1 MIKNIGLILACTAL
15 ASCASIP
22 TNQTRVQLLNSDSTL
37 INGCKKLGPINTD
50 TRGNG
55 FNYNAVAEE
64 AFKHIAL
71 EKYQADA
78 AVITDRKDLS
88 MGRIVL
94 QGTALK
100 CYPQQ

>member
-1 MIKNIGLILACTAL
+1 MIKNIGIVLVCVLAT
-15 ASCASIP
+15 SCASIP
-22 TNQTRVQLLNSDSTL
+22 TNQTQVQLLNSDSTL

-64 AFKHIAL
+64 AFKRIAL

-78 AVITDRKDLS
+78 AVITDQKDLS
-88 MGRIVL
+88 MGRIIL

-100 CYPQQ
+100 CYP

>member
-1 MIKNIGLILACTAL
+1 MIKNIGIVLVCAL
-15 ASCASIP
+15 ATSCASIP
-22 TNQTRVQLLNSDSTL
+22 KNQSQVQLLRSDSTL

-64 AFKHIAL
+64 AFKRIAL

-78 AVITDRKDLS
+78 AVITDKKDLS
-88 MGRIVL
+88 MGRIIL

-100 CYPQQ
+100 CYP

>member
-1 MIKNIGLILACTAL
+1 MIKNIGVVLGCVLAT
-15 ASCASIP
+15 SCASIP
-22 TNQTRVQLLNSDSTL
+22 KNQSQVQLLRSDSTL

-64 AFKHIAL
+64 AFKRIAL

-78 AVITDRKDLS
+78 AVITDKKDLS
-88 MGRIVL
+88 MGRIIL

-100 CYPQQ
+100 CYP

>member
-1 MIKNIGLILACTAL
+1 MIKNIGVILACAAL

-22 TNQTRVQLLNSDSTL
+22 TNQTQVQLLSSDSTL

-64 AFKHIAL
+64 AFKRVAL
-71 EKYQADA
+71 EKYQADS
-78 AVITDRKDLS
+78 AVITSYKDLTL
-88 MGRIVL
+88 GRIVL

-100 CYPQQ
+100 CYP

>member
-1 MIKNIGLILACTAL
+1 MIKNIGVVLVCMLAT
-15 ASCASIP
+15 SCVSIP
-22 TNQTRVQLLNSDSTL
+22 KNQSQVQLLRSDSTL
-37 INGCKKLGPINTD
+37 INGCEKLGPINTD

-64 AFKHIAL
+64 AFKRIAL

-78 AVITDRKDLS
+78 AVITDKKDLS
-88 MGRIVL
+88 MGRVIL

-100 CYPQQ
+100 CYP

>member
-1 MIKNIGLILACTAL
+1 MIKNIGIVLVCVLAT
-15 ASCASIP
+15 SCASIAK
-22 TNQTRVQLLNSDSTL
+22 NQSQVQLLRSDSTL

-64 AFKHIAL
+64 AFKRIAL

-78 AVITDRKDLS
+78 AVITDKKDLS
-88 MGRIVL
+88 MGRIIL

-100 CYPQQ
+100 CYP